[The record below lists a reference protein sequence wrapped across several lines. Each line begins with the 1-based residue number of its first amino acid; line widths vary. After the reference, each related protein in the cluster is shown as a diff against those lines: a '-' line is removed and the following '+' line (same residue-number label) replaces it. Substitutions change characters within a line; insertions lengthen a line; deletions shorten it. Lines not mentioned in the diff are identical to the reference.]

1 MKNKK
6 YFEGAD
12 IIRDGKIIKDEEQE
26 SKGGKQGEVEIEID
40 LLLDS
45 AKEFKNKSP
54 KEQFNILKKVPR
66 PNFYKKGIDVDQPK
80 SKVQEFDEEINKPN
94 RQKYLKKLQEKF
106 RTA

>member
-1 MKNKK
+1 MKKKK

-12 IIRDGKIIKDEEQE
+12 IIRDGKIMKDEEQE
-26 SKGGKQGEVEIEID
+26 VKDGKQGEVEIEID

-45 AKEFKNKSP
+45 AKGFKNKSP
-54 KEQFNILKKVPR
+54 KDQFDILKKVPR
-66 PNFYKKGIDVDQPK
+66 PDFYKRGVELDQPK
-80 SKVQEFDEEINKPN
+80 SKVQEFDEEIKKPN